1 MGTQQKTKMNQKK
14 LWLLRIGV
22 LVIAALL
29 TWELVFPTTGI
40 NPDTEAGGEQL
51 RIVEVE
57 QSWNKTTFHCNAFGG
72 NGRVTPAVGPYDSN
86 SSVKVFLV
94 LQEIPDTTNWRLIAV
109 KDSTDKKY
117 DPPKCNSVHNGIICN
132 NAEWISF
139 SNNSGAPDGKNI
151 QMNHPVPVATPKP
164 TIAVTPTPSIGETST
179 PKPTETI
186 ETSPSEDPFGSP
198 SPSPSEAIEET
209 PTPEPTETIET
220 SPSEDP
226 FGSPSPSPEV
236 TEDVTIG
243 EDPYGATTPSPSP
256 EENIDIFGIDDPYGA
271 STPSPTPAMINV
283 AETDSYGAAAVAVSP
298 TAGDDS
304 GSASLTV
311 TGEEMPVWII
321 IAGAVLVLF
330 GGGII
335 IARRSKK
342 DRITR

>member
-198 SPSPSEAIEET
+198 SPSP
-209 PTPEPTETIET
+209 
-220 SPSEDP
+220 
-226 FGSPSPSPEV
+226 EV